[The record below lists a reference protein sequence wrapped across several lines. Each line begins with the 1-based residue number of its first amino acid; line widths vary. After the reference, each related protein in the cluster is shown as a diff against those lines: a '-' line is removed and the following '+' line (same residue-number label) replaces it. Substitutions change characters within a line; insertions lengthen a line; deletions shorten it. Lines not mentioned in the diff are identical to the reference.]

1 MNTTHSDSEKSIG
14 TIISELTSE
23 INTLFR
29 QEIGLVKT
37 EISEKV
43 GQAKNGVGML
53 VVGALI
59 VYAGFMV
66 LLGAAVAGLALVMD
80 LWLAAL
86 LMAVL
91 VLIIGGS
98 NAGQWQFQQLKA
110 GNLVPEKS
118 MDQVKHDKDLAKK
131 HATTS
136 NETRQP
142 SA

>member
-86 LMAVL
+86 LVAAL
-91 VLIIGGS
+91 VVIIGGS
-98 NAGQWQFQQLKA
+98 MLASGNSKLKA